1 MHGGD
6 RSRDAASGVYTRR
19 RILAVLLVLLL
30 LAILVPRACQALVG
44 SNAGTGSKGGQEGN
58 AAGTDTD
65 NAGASDTNAA
75 TTNADAGS
83 KGGQEGNVAG
93 TDTGAGSG
101 AGANGTNAATA
112 NADKSKEA
120 SSDDSGAP
128 FLDARAGNDHASEA
142 GENAAPDLLALV
154 TPVAVIEGDEGL
166 ASGDGEGSGAPVPSE
181 TGDETQAGQQPT
193 TEPRNLLIARREAAE
208 QPSPGEESALAP
220 RSRRAAPSAFEPA
233 STPRTARFHERR
245 DRIRATPVVVPAAV
259 SEAGVPQTTVEPVAT
274 APVAAAPVAAAP
286 VAAAPAVT
294 EPAVTPPA
302 VAARPVPAA
311 PAALQNDTSFVPNL
325 AGGVAANPGGN
336 TVGSAVGPAPAA
348 LPAGPRLSAP
358 GPAAARPALP
368 ARPAALPAGP
378 RLSAPAPTA
387 ARPAVF

>member
-58 AAGTDTD
+58 AAGTDT
-65 NAGASDTNAA
+65 
-75 TTNADAGS
+75 
-83 KGGQEGNVAG
+83 
-93 TDTGAGSG
+93 GAGSG
-101 AGANGTNAATA
+101 AGNTDTDDGANGTNAATA
-112 NADKSKEA
+112 NADKPKEA
-120 SSDDSGAP
+120 SEDDSGAP

-166 ASGDGEGSGAPVPSE
+166 VSGDGEGAGAPVPSE

-220 RSRRAAPSAFEPA
+220 RSRRAAPAAFEPA
-233 STPRTARFHERR
+233 STPR
-245 DRIRATPVVVPAAV
+245 I
-259 SEAGVPQTTVEPVAT
+259 
-274 APVAAAPVAAAP
+274 
-286 VAAAPAVT
+286 
-294 EPAVTPPA
+294 
-302 VAARPVPAA
+302 
-311 PAALQNDTSFVPNL
+311 
-325 AGGVAANPGGN
+325 
-336 TVGSAVGPAPAA
+336 
-348 LPAGPRLSAP
+348 
-358 GPAAARPALP
+358 
-368 ARPAALPAGP
+368 
-378 RLSAPAPTA
+378 
-387 ARPAVF
+387 

>member
-6 RSRDAASGVYTRR
+6 RSRDTASGVYTRR

-44 SNAGTGSKGGQEGN
+44 SNAGTGSKGGQ
-58 AAGTDTD
+58 AG
-65 NAGASDTNAA
+65 NAA
-75 TTNADAGS
+75 TTNAGTGS
-83 KGGQEGNVAG
+83 KGGQAGNVAG

-128 FLDARAGNDHASEA
+128 FLDARAGNDHASEG

-166 ASGDGEGSGAPVPSE
+166 ASGDGEGAGAPIPSE

-208 QPSPGEESALAP
+208 QPSLGEESALAP
-220 RSRRAAPSAFEPA
+220 RSRRAAPAAFEPA
-233 STPRTARFHERR
+233 STPRTERFHERR

-259 SEAGVPQTTVEPVAT
+259 NEAGVPQTTVEPIAT
-274 APVAAAPVAAAP
+274 AP

-302 VAARPVPAA
+302 VAARSVPAA

-336 TVGSAVGPAPAA
+336 TLGNTVGSAVGPAPAA

-358 GPAAARPALP
+358 GPAVARPALP

-378 RLSAPAPTA
+378 RLSAPEPTA

>member
-6 RSRDAASGVYTRR
+6 RSRDTASGVYTRR

-44 SNAGTGSKGGQEGN
+44 SNAGTGSKGGQAGN

-65 NAGASDTNAA
+65 DAGASDTNAA
-75 TTNADAGS
+75 TTNAGTGS
-83 KGGQEGNVAG
+83 KGGQAGNVAG

-128 FLDARAGNDHASEA
+128 FLDARAGNDHASEG

-166 ASGDGEGSGAPVPSE
+166 ASGDGEGAGAPIPSE

-208 QPSPGEESALAP
+208 QPSLGEESALAP
-220 RSRRAAPSAFEPA
+220 RSRRAAPAAFELA
-233 STPRTARFHERR
+233 STPRTERFHERR

-259 SEAGVPQTTVEPVAT
+259 NEAGVPQTTVEPIAT
-274 APVAAAPVAAAP
+274 AP

-302 VAARPVPAA
+302 VAARSVPAA

-336 TVGSAVGPAPAA
+336 TLGNTVGSAVGPAPAA
-348 LPAGPRLSAP
+348 LPAGPSLSTP
-358 GPAAARPALP
+358 GPAVARPALP

-378 RLSAPAPTA
+378 SLSAPEPTA

>member
-101 AGANGTNAATA
+101 AGNTDTDDGANGTNAATA
-112 NADKSKEA
+112 NADKPKEA
-120 SSDDSGAP
+120 SEDDSGAP

-166 ASGDGEGSGAPVPSE
+166 VSGDGEGAGAPVPSE

-220 RSRRAAPSAFEPA
+220 RSRRAAPAAFEPA
-233 STPRTARFHERR
+233 STPRIERFRERR

-259 SEAGVPQTTVEPVAT
+259 NEAGVPQTTVEPVAT
-274 APVAAAPVAAAP
+274 APVAAAS

-302 VAARPVPAA
+302 IAARPVPAA
-311 PAALQNDTSFVPNL
+311 PAALQNDTSFVPNF

-336 TVGSAVGPAPAA
+336 TIGSAVGPAPAA

-368 ARPAALPAGP
+368 ARPAA
-378 RLSAPAPTA
+378 
-387 ARPAVF
+387 F

>member
-6 RSRDAASGVYTRR
+6 RSRDTASGVYTRR

-44 SNAGTGSKGGQEGN
+44 SNAGTGSKGGQ
-58 AAGTDTD
+58 A
-65 NAGASDTNAA
+65 
-75 TTNADAGS
+75 
-83 KGGQEGNVAG
+83 GNVAG

-128 FLDARAGNDHASEA
+128 FLDARAGNDHASEG

-166 ASGDGEGSGAPVPSE
+166 ASGDGEGAGAPIPSE

-208 QPSPGEESALAP
+208 QPSLGEESALAP
-220 RSRRAAPSAFEPA
+220 RSRRAAPAAFEPA
-233 STPRTARFHERR
+233 STPRTERFHERR

-259 SEAGVPQTTVEPVAT
+259 NEAGVPQTTVEPIAT
-274 APVAAAPVAAAP
+274 AP

-302 VAARPVPAA
+302 VAARSVPAA

-336 TVGSAVGPAPAA
+336 TLGNTVGSAVGPAPAA

-358 GPAAARPALP
+358 GPAVARPALP
-368 ARPAALPAGP
+368 ARPASLPAGP
-378 RLSAPAPTA
+378 RLSAPEPTA

>member
-75 TTNADAGS
+75 T
-83 KGGQEGNVAG
+83 
-93 TDTGAGSG
+93 
-101 AGANGTNAATA
+101 A
-112 NADKSKEA
+112 NADKPKEA
-120 SSDDSGAP
+120 SEDDSGAP

-166 ASGDGEGSGAPVPSE
+166 VSGDGEGAGAPVPSE

-220 RSRRAAPSAFEPA
+220 RSRRAAPAAFEPA
-233 STPRTARFHERR
+233 STPRIERFRERR

-259 SEAGVPQTTVEPVAT
+259 NEAGVPQTTVEPVAT
-274 APVAAAPVAAAP
+274 APVVAAS

-294 EPAVTPPA
+294 EPAVTEPAVTPPA
-302 VAARPVPAA
+302 IAARPVPAA
-311 PAALQNDTSFVPNL
+311 PAALQNDTSFVPNF

-336 TVGSAVGPAPAA
+336 TIGSAVGPAPAA

-378 RLSAPAPTA
+378 RLSAPGPAA
-387 ARPAVF
+387 ARPALPARPAAF